1 MYCVQ
6 CIDDWVFISGNIIGN
21 CLVYELIGREKF
33 NLESI
38 VNQFKILIF
47 TSYMFMSVGEFENM
61 LIVLTYV
68 DGEVQHGFTD
78 VSYSVPSKVTF
89 PASKETTFEDVKS
102 EICRGLGVGDDQY
115 NLNMQARLD
124 IGAPGPHYFQ
134 LVPIYEEIR
143 MDHDFSED

>member
-47 TSYMFMSVGEFENM
+47 TSYMFMSAGEFENM

-68 DGEVQHGFTD
+68 DGEVQHGSMG
-78 VSYSVPSKVTF
+78 VEYSVPPKVTF
-89 PASKETTFEDVKS
+89 SAYGKT
-102 EICRGLGVGDDQY
+102 GGD
-115 NLNMQARLD
+115 
-124 IGAPGPHYFQ
+124 PK
-134 LVPIYEEIR
+134 
-143 MDHDFSED
+143 